1 MTRFYTFLR
10 DTHLLNVLFS
20 VLGFAKCCLA
30 IFAGLGIRSFAH
42 HSLAHFAQIK

>member
-10 DTHLLNVLFS
+10 DTHPLTVLFS

-30 IFAGLGIRSFAH
+30 IFAGLGIRSFAY